1 VRKLKVNINTATT
14 ANPQKLDFSKQSNK
28 KEEFKKV
35 LDNHELQSKSS
46 SNENLKKASREN
58 LDKVN
63 SDNQSADIKKPIV
76 EDNTTRDLKND
87 EDNITQDLTNEEDS
101 NKIKSEVI
109 NFIETF
115 MDKFK
120 QDGASLPK
128 ELVVEDKS
136 ADEMAQIQQLLQ
148 FLSSMFKSTTDAT
161 VTNGQEGDSND
172 VTLEQLINV
181 EKLSTDT
188 KDMLTNNL
196 SEIVLLLEKIIPS
209 TKGIEGNDLSKI
221 ATLLEKS
228 KDNSNISSQILDVLK
243 KITSEVSEVR
253 GDLNLLKVTSLH
265 TVNVNNEDKSIKDNL
280 LKKVME
286 QSTKTSS
293 EILPKDQMQN
303 LGDSKKDSKF
313 SGNSSFEEKFLN
325 NLIGTDKDEVK
336 ISKAVSFMNQFEST
350 KTMDTPKVQMPNLV
364 IDKSNLGADIIKTI
378 KFMEVNNTKELTVKM
393 SPKELGE
400 ITVKITMESGIMK
413 ASISAQNKDT
423 YNLLSGNIQDIS
435 DKLKNMD
442 IKIQSLDINIYEDPT
457 FFNKDSNEKNSNGRQ
472 NNASKLILGLE
483 EEESSIINNYAI
495 EENQVNKFV

>member
-1 VRKLKVNINTATT
+1 
-14 ANPQKLDFSKQSNK
+14 
-28 KEEFKKV
+28 
-35 LDNHELQSKSS
+35 
-46 SNENLKKASREN
+46 
-58 LDKVN
+58 
-63 SDNQSADIKKPIV
+63 
-76 EDNTTRDLKND
+76 
-87 EDNITQDLTNEEDS
+87 
-101 NKIKSEVI
+101 
-109 NFIETF
+109 
-115 MDKFK
+115 
-120 QDGASLPK
+120 
-128 ELVVEDKS
+128 
-136 ADEMAQIQQLLQ
+136 
-148 FLSSMFKSTTDAT
+148 
-161 VTNGQEGDSND
+161 
-172 VTLEQLINV
+172 
-181 EKLSTDT
+181 
-188 KDMLTNNL
+188 
-196 SEIVLLLEKIIPS
+196 LEKVIPT

-457 FFNKDSNEKNSNGRQ
+457 FFNKDSNEKNNSGGQKNT
-472 NNASKLILGLE
+472 SKLILGLE
-483 EEESSIINNYAI
+483 EEDASIIDNYAI